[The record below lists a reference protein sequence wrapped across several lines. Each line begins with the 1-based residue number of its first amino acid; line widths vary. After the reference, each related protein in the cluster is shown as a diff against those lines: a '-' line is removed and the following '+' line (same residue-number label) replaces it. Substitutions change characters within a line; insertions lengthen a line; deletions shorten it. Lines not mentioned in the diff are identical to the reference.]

1 MYEPREFTTSE
12 LLTWNRFLSQTLLG
26 LALAWAR
33 ERDGSVD
40 GFVQFARGHLEQVWE
55 GMGAGGVE
63 AATLALQLNA
73 EAFAGQSHSHA
84 VNPESGEVIVD
95 DLPGERLCQEL
106 EYHFDIDVTPE
117 ALREVAGL
125 NQEEMNRLY
134 DLLAAVVDG
143 AGYGYQREDHEGGRQ
158 RLIVRA

>member
-1 MYEPREFTTSE
+1 MYEPREFSTSE
-12 LLTWNRFLSQTLLG
+12 LLVWNRFLSQTLLG

-33 ERDGSVD
+33 ERDGSAE
-40 GFVQFARGHLEQVWE
+40 GFVQFARGRLEQVWE

-73 EAFAGQSHSHA
+73 EAFGGRSQTHA
-84 VNPESGEVIVD
+84 ANPESGEVIVS
-95 DLPGERLCQEL
+95 DLPGEQLCEEL
-106 EYHFDIDVTPE
+106 EYHFDIEVTPE
-117 ALREVAGL
+117 ALLEIAGVS
-125 NQEEMNRLY
+125 QSEMNHLY

-143 AGYGYQREDHEGGRQ
+143 AGYGYQREDHGEGQQ

>member
-33 ERDGSVD
+33 ERDGSAD
-40 GFVQFARGHLEQVWE
+40 GFVHFARGRLGQVWE

-73 EAFAGQSHSHA
+73 EAFAGKSHSHA

-95 DLPGERLCQEL
+95 DLPSGSLCEEL

-117 ALREVAGL
+117 VLREVAGVS
-125 NQEEMNRLY
+125 QAEMNRLY

-143 AGYGYQREDHEGGRQ
+143 AGYGYQREDRGEGKQ